1 MKKRFKKINPK
12 GEVMA
17 KLSPVK
23 EKMVKII
30 KEQPEDST
38 FDDILRELAF
48 ARMIE
53 KGLIDSD
60 EKHVISHDELKRRIR
75 NWQK

>member
-48 ARMIE
+48 VRMIE

-75 NWQK
+75 NWRK